1 MDAGRKVLLLCGDS
15 LLAMRSTDEIKLSE
29 MTTFTSIYTYYFR
42 KILEEMGGF
51 EISVSYFKGEKYEG
65 DYYQEMDLP
74 VVDHTIAMQNK
85 AFMYRPELYERV
97 KKITKG
103 KVCVIGDH
111 DEHIGPEDII
121 FHARETQHDP
131 PNPKSRWIGWGGDPS
146 IFYPE
151 KQDKTLTIFVDGVY
165 YVDNRKW
172 DLTEEILNDILGR
185 LPKMIGRSG
194 FENFSLR
201 TIGKGGIENITNS
214 DDAHSATRGGNPRIP
229 YSELAKELRDS
240 HIFISGHTESMG
252 LSALE
257 ACLAG
262 NYLIIPNLWE
272 KAFIK
277 PDLAKDLH
285 HLYVTVGDENIEI
298 PWATVFEN
306 LDVEK
311 SVRMA
316 SDKTWNA
323 VVSRVVEELYP
334 AKDK

>member
-1 MDAGRKVLLLCGDS
+1 MGADRKLLLLCGDS
-15 LLAMRSTDEIKLSE
+15 LLSIKSTDEIKLSE

-42 KILEEMGGF
+42 KILEEMEGF
-51 EISVSYFKGEKYEG
+51 EISVSYFRGEKYEG
-65 DYYQEMDLP
+65 NYYREMDLP
-74 VVDHTIAMQNK
+74 VVDHTIALQNK
-85 AFMYRPELYERV
+85 VFMYRPELYESV

-103 KVCVIGDH
+103 KICVIGDH
-111 DEHIGPEDII
+111 DVDIGPEDII

-151 KQDKTLTIFVDGVY
+151 KQNKILTVFVDGVY

-172 DLTEEILNDILGR
+172 DLTEEILNNILET
-185 LPKMIGRSG
+185 LPEMIKHSK
-194 FENFSLR
+194 FENFSLK
-201 TIGKGGIENITNS
+201 TIGKNGIENITNS
-214 DDAHSATRGGNPRIP
+214 KDAHAATRGDNPRIP
-229 YSELAKELRDS
+229 YSELAKELRES
-240 HIFISGHTESMG
+240 HIFISGHAESMG

-262 NYLIIPNLWE
+262 NYLIIPELYK

-277 PDLAKDLH
+277 RDLAEDLH
-285 HLYVTVGDENIEI
+285 HLYVVVEDEAIEI
-298 PWATVFEN
+298 PWTTVFKN

-311 SVRMA
+311 SVKMA

-334 AKDK
+334 TKK